1 VSNIIFKIF
10 VNALT
15 VMNESVENSQLIKG
29 FRISAH
35 IADEGEKLEV
45 VLSETELFWM

>member
-15 VMNESVENSQLIKG
+15 VMNESVENSQFSEG

-35 IADEGEKLEV
+35 IAGEDEKLEV
-45 VLSETELFWM
+45 VLSETV